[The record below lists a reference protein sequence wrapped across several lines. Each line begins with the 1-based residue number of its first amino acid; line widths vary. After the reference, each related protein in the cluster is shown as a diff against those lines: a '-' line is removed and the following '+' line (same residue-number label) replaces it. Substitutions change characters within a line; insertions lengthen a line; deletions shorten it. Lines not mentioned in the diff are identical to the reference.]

1 MGRQLR
7 RMLLLLEK
15 ALAAAGLRAPADA
28 TARSQAKVRDVVSGG
43 TLGPKIQ
50 YSLTQERAGSGAMWV
65 FRCVEHPTVTAH
77 SPRGSDIEPLMRE
90 AVALAAGI
98 PQDAVEIE
106 VLG

>member
-1 MGRQLR
+1 
-7 RMLLLLEK
+7 MLLLLEK

-28 TARSQAKVRDVVSGG
+28 AARSQVTVRDVAWWG
-43 TLGPKIQ
+43 TNGPKTC
-50 YSLTQERAGSGAMWV
+50 YSVTQERAGSGAMWV

-77 SPRGSDIEPLMRE
+77 SPRGADIEPLMRE
-90 AVALAAGI
+90 AIALAAGI